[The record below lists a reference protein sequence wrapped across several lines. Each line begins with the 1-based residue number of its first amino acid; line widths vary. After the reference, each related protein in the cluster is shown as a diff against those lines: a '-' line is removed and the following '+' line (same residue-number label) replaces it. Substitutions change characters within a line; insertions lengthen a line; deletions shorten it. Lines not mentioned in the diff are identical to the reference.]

1 MAAIDKLL
9 EAAVRNQ
16 VELVLLEPGRL
27 PRFRRAGTELEVT
40 HTTLD
45 GTAIERLLAEIA
57 PGGQAPSSRLEP
69 RFEFDHTVGSVV
81 FHFAGIAGAAGWS
94 VSASPK
100 PADSRPTPAPAPAAA
115 SGEKSRRPLPG
126 ADALLRSMVE
136 LGASDLHLA
145 AWQVPRLRIHGELTA
160 LELFEPPTS
169 ARLKELLYEIAPE
182 RVRDEFEASAN
193 ARFAH
198 EIPDFAR
205 FRVCLLRDQQ
215 GVGAAIRHVPLAVP
229 TADQLDL
236 PESVRILALAQRG
249 LVLLAGPPGSGR
261 SSTFAALVTLAAAR
275 PGRLVVTVERPIE
288 HLLVAERSL
297 VRQREVPAHS
307 ASAREAVEST
317 AGAGADVVAL
327 ADSSEPAALA
337 AAIARAEAG
346 ALVFAVVDADG
357 VGPAL
362 ELAFEALAASGAAR
376 APERLARALRGV
388 VAQKL
393 VRRAGGGGRV
403 AVWEI
408 APAAP
413 PVVTAV
419 AEGDLWRLPAALAA
433 AHEAGA
439 RTEVEALADL
449 VAFRAVEPGDAA
461 RASSDRAALA
471 ERLRALEPAGA
482 LAAQVE
488 AVR

>member
-9 EAAVRNQ
+9 EAAVKNQ

-40 HTTLD
+40 HTLLD
-45 GTAIERLLAEIA
+45 ATAIERLLAEIA
-57 PGGQAPSSRLEP
+57 PGGQAPSPQLEP
-69 RFEFDHTVGSVV
+69 RFEFDHAVGRTV
-81 FHFAGIAGAAGWS
+81 FHFAGLAGAAGWS

-100 PADSRPTPAPAPAAA
+100 PGTPRPATAPAAA
-115 SGEKSRRPLPG
+115 GEKSRRPLPA
-126 ADALLRSMVE
+126 ADALLRSMVD
-136 LGASDLHLA
+136 LDASDLHLA

-182 RVRDEFEASAN
+182 RAREEFEARGF

-205 FRVCLLRDQQ
+205 FRVCLLRDHQ

-236 PESVRILALAQRG
+236 PEPVRIFALAPRG

-261 SSTFAALVTLAAAR
+261 SSTLAALVALAAAR

-297 VRQREVPAHS
+297 VRQIEVIAHA
-307 ASAREAVEST
+307 ASTREAVEAT

-327 ADSSEPAALA
+327 ADASEPAALA

-357 VGPAL
+357 VGPAIERAL
-362 ELAFEALAASGAAR
+362 EALGAGGAPR
-376 APERLARALRGV
+376 ATERLARALRGV

-393 VRRAGGGGRV
+393 VRRAGGGGRI

-413 PVVTAV
+413 PIVSAV

-433 AHEAGA
+433 AHDAGA
-439 RTEVEALADL
+439 RSEVEALADL
-449 VAFRAVEPGDAA
+449 VAFRAIEPGDAA
-461 RASSDRAALA
+461 RAACDRAALV
-471 ERLRALEPAGA
+471 ERLRALEPSGA

-488 AVR
+488 SFR